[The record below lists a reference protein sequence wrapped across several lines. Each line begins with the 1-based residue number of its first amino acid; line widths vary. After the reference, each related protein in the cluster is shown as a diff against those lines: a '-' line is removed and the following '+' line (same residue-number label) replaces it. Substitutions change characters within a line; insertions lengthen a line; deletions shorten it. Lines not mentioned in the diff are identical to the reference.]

1 MYDRLT
7 QRAIVRSL
15 LTKVHVVCH
24 IFEDVRDVVLEDEL
38 FMTPVKEGTISQDPS
53 HEDYSHIRGG
63 KSLGSTNGG
72 ECVNSVPEQL
82 SLDKLPKTPS
92 KKPSSG
98 MHINLEKDSNS
109 KKLEN
114 KFKFDFTDESHL
126 KPSQPEPP
134 QRLIVRNI
142 EHLLSKID
150 TSRSDQQ
157 VKPFEIDEKDR
168 AFSVGGEARFL
179 MFQESLA
186 SSSNPR
192 ESMRLLGVEAK
203 KALPAEKSDKYCNPC
218 TLI

>member
-1 MYDRLT
+1 M
-7 QRAIVRSL
+7 RSL
-15 LTKVHVVCH
+15 LTKAQVVCH
-24 IFEDVRDVVLEDEL
+24 IFEDVRDIVLEEEL
-38 FMTPVKEGTISQDPS
+38 FVSPVKEGTISQDPS

-82 SLDKLPKTPS
+82 SFDKLPKTPS

-114 KFKFDFTDESHL
+114 KFKFDFTDESHHKNVL
-126 KPSQPEPP
+126 PETH

-142 EHLLSKID
+142 EDLLAKID
-150 TSRSDQQ
+150 GCKADLQT
-157 VKPFEIDEKDR
+157 KPFDSDEKDR
-168 AFSVGGEARFL
+168 AFSVGAEIRSL
-179 MFQESLA
+179 MFQEDLA
-186 SSSNPR
+186 SGENPR
-192 ESMRLLGVEAK
+192 ESMRLLGTEAK
-203 KALPAEKSDKYCNPC
+203 KSLPAERSDKYCNPC